1 MSLRIKF
8 AVAMVALA
16 AAATI
21 AVGWVSYVSTG
32 GQLRHEVD
40 SSLTSAAQ
48 RAFARP
54 NGPIDAGVGPGRDAD
69 GDGDYIREFTQ
80 ILVQELD
87 QQGEVVTAP
96 RGGALP
102 VTGEDLETA
111 TGDHTAVRHDVRI
124 DGESY
129 RVLTVA
135 TTTGAVQFAR
145 SLDETERLLANIRNR
160 TLVIVLASSLAAGLL
175 GVFIA
180 QQVTR
185 RLLRLAEAATSVAE
199 SGDLEHE
206 VPVDGNDETSRLGH
220 AFNGMLASLARSKKA
235 QQQLVQDAGHELRTP
250 LTSLR
255 TNVRV
260 MQRYAELSP
269 ASQQRLLADVDS
281 ETRELTELVNEL
293 VELATDRRDTEAV
306 ATVALAEVAER
317 VAERFRRRSGRSIT
331 VLADTTEVNARPQQ
345 LERAVS
351 NLVENAV
358 KFTSTDVEVS
368 VAHGVVAV
376 SDRGPGLA
384 DADPTKI
391 FDRFYRSDSAR
402 ALPGSGLGLSIVRDM
417 AETHGGTVFARNR
430 DGGGAVIGFQL
441 PVAG

>member
-32 GQLRHEVD
+32 RQLRHEVD
-40 SSLTSAAQ
+40 SSLTSAVQ
-48 RAFARP
+48 RTGDRP
-54 NGPIDAGVGPGRDAD
+54 LPVPSGRDPD
-69 GDGDYIREFTQ
+69 GDGDLDGDYAREFTQ
-80 ILVQELD
+80 ILVQRID
-87 QQGEVVTAP
+87 SDGNITSVP

-102 VTGEDLETA
+102 IGEEDLEVA
-111 TGDHTAVRHDVRI
+111 AGEHTSSRHDVQV
-124 DGESY
+124 DGVTY
-129 RVLTVA
+129 RMLTVA
-135 TTTGAVQFAR
+135 TTSGGAVQFAR
-145 SLDETERLLANIRNR
+145 SLAETERLLDNIRNR
-160 TLVIVLASSLAAGLL
+160 TVVIVIASSLAAALL

-185 RLLRLAEAATSVAE
+185 RLLRLADVATSVAE

-260 MQRYAELSP
+260 MQRYDELSP
-269 ASQQRLLADVDS
+269 TSRQRLLADVES

-293 VELATDRRDTEAV
+293 VELATDRRDTEAP
-306 ATVALAEVAER
+306 ATVSLAEVAER
-317 VAERFRRRSGRSIT
+317 VAERFRRRSGRTIT
-331 VLADTTEVNARPQQ
+331 VQADHSTVLARPQQ

-358 KFTSTDVEVS
+358 KFTGDGVEVGI
-368 VAHGVVAV
+368 AAGVVAV
-376 SDRGPGLA
+376 SDRGPGLG

-417 AETHGGTVFARNR
+417 AETHGGAVFARNR
-430 DGGGAVIGFQL
+430 EGGGATIGFQL
-441 PVAG
+441 PVSG